1 MFVSLTRASLL
12 LAVALL
18 SACSFGQREA
28 ETVVILVR
36 HADRVDGADALT
48 PDGKAR
54 GEALVHVLE
63 KAGLTAIVHSDAAR
77 ATQTAAP
84 VVAATRL
91 VPVALPG
98 GNTDAFVREILDRHA
113 GGTVLVVGHSNT
125 VPKIVAGLGGPQ
137 LPDIDHAEY
146 DTLLVLTLGGG
157 RAPRLTSLQYGKAS
171 P

>member
-1 MFVSLTRASLL
+1 MRIRHIGLVV
-12 LAVALL
+12 AVALL
-18 SACSFGQREA
+18 GACTLSARSD

-36 HADRVDGADALT
+36 HADRIEGTDALT
-48 PDGKAR
+48 PAGKAR
-54 GEALVHVLE
+54 GEELVHVLE

-84 VVAATRL
+84 VVAATKL

-98 GNTDAFVREILDRHA
+98 GNTEAFAREILGKHA

-125 VPKIVAGLGGPQ
+125 VPKIVAALGGPE
-137 LPDIDHAEY
+137 LPDIDGAEF
-146 DTLLVLTLGGG
+146 DTLLVLTLGAG